1 MTGETKAIG
10 TDDCIWLVHGHADLR
25 NARGWRGI
33 ETLDAGGKTPEHILK
48 SMRQTKVGWFLP
60 QDRFPTDLYPAPDSL
75 PGPHKKRVPQI
86 FSNGFVMLSG
96 ESAEVLRSFDIGEG
110 ALYPVRLW
118 HPDRTTPMPGEFF
131 YLSQGNRKDAFLPEL
146 SDGFLRMSSPKLWQ
160 VHIGRPEKPQ
170 LFFSTGALAGPDIW
184 WDKSIYG
191 DFFISNRLK
200 KALSKRALARDWR
213 LMRCSVVA
221 E

>member
-1 MTGETKAIG
+1 MGEAKTIG
-10 TDDCIWLVHGHADLR
+10 TDDCIWLVYGHADPR
-25 NARGWRGI
+25 NGRAWRAI

-60 QDRFPTDLYPAPDSL
+60 QDCFPRDLYPH
-75 PGPHKKRVPQI
+75 PGFYPTPHKRRVPQI

-146 SDGFLRMSSPKLWQ
+146 FEGYKLISSLKPWKISLGQ
-160 VHIGRPEKPQ
+160 PEKPQ

-221 E
+221 D